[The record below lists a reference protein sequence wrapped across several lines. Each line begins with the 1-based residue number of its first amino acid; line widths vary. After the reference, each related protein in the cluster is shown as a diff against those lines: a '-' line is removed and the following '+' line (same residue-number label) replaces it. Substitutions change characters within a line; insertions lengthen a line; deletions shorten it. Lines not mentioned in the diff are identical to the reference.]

1 MCNALD
7 STSIL
12 FTYLNDLKTIGFIN
26 NFGQTPKQLF
36 RKPHPAKRWVV
47 GSASMT
53 AVDHADNSSTHTTVS
68 TSDGSATYSKL
79 FFHNLTN
86 LRPSVAPI
94 KELKGPVGQIQ
105 HIDRVVLAVEQV
117 LLHYIFQTIRGQ
129 PTASVRSCEYSIN
142 VWQKSIT

>member
-1 MCNALD
+1 
-7 STSIL
+7 
-12 FTYLNDLKTIGFIN
+12 
-26 NFGQTPKQLF
+26 
-36 RKPHPAKRWVV
+36 
-47 GSASMT
+47 MT

-117 LLHYIFQTIRGQ
+117 LLLYIFQTVKG
-129 PTASVRSCEYSIN
+129 PSIN
-142 VWQKSIT
+142 YGVSKSIIWVARTRNSIFEPAIAPAHGSFMFNKISFSKR

>member
-1 MCNALD
+1 M
-7 STSIL
+7 TS
-12 FTYLNDLKTIGFIN
+12 
-26 NFGQTPKQLF
+26 
-36 RKPHPAKRWVV
+36 
-47 GSASMT
+47 
-53 AVDHADNSSTHTTVS
+53 VDHADNSSTHTTVA

-117 LLHYIFQTIRGQ
+117 LLHYIFQNVSFLTEQAWSRGGL
-129 PTASVRSCEYSIN
+129 
-142 VWQKSIT
+142 QKRELGQAKC